1 MKRNIVITGGAGF
14 IGSHVVRLFVNKYP
28 DYKIINLDALTY
40 AGNLANLKD
49 IENKPN
55 YRFVKMDICDFDA
68 FYKLLQEEQID
79 GIIHLAAESHVDRS
93 IKDPFTFARTNV
105 MGTLSLLQAAKLYW
119 ESLPHP
125 YHMSHG
131 GPGTSATPGSETHE
145 GAGTPAAPAA
155 ETLSHEGPSAA
166 TAAAPDAATPSA
178 ETLSHEGPAAPGS
191 ETHEA
196 PSAATATAET
206 PATSA
211 TPCEVECRFYHISTD
226 EVYGALSMNRPE
238 GVEPPFTTKASSGQH
253 HLAYGDDF
261 FYETTK
267 YNPHSPYSAS
277 KASSDHFVR
286 AFHDT
291 YGLPTIVTNCSNNYG
306 PYQFPE
312 KLIPLFINNIR
323 HRKPLPVYGRGENV
337 RDWLFVE
344 DHARA
349 IDLIFHKGE
358 VAQTYN
364 IGGFNEWKNIDIIKV
379 VINTVDRL
387 LGRAEGEDM
396 DLITYVSDRLGHDA
410 RYAID
415 STKLQKELGWE
426 PSLQFEEG
434 IEKTVRWYLENQ
446 EWLDNVTSGEY
457 REYYDNMYKD
467 R

>member
-28 DYKIINLDALTY
+28 EYNIINIDKLTY

-49 IENKPN
+49 IEDKPN
-55 YRFVKMDICDFDA
+55 YKFVKMDICDFDA
-68 FYKLLQEEQID
+68 FYQLMQDEKID

-119 ESLPHP
+119 ESLPEK
-125 YHMSHG
+125 Y
-131 GPGTSATPGSETHE
+131 E
-145 GAGTPAAPAA
+145 GK
-155 ETLSHEGPSAA
+155 
-166 TAAAPDAATPSA
+166 
-178 ETLSHEGPAAPGS
+178 
-191 ETHEA
+191 
-196 PSAATATAET
+196 
-206 PATSA
+206 
-211 TPCEVECRFYHISTD
+211 RFYHISTD
-226 EVYGALSMNRPE
+226 EVYGALEMTNPE
-238 GVEPPFTTKASSGQH
+238 GIEPPFTTKASSGEH
-253 HLAYGDDF
+253 HLAYGKEF

-291 YGLPTIVTNCSNNYG
+291 YGMPTIVTNCSNNYG

-323 HRKPLPVYGRGENV
+323 HRKPLPVYGKGENV
-337 RDWLFVE
+337 RDWLYVV

-349 IDLIFHKGE
+349 IDTIFHNGTIAE
-358 VAQTYN
+358 TYN
-364 IGGFNEWKNIDIIKV
+364 IGGFNEWKNIDIIKC
-379 VINTVDRL
+379 VIATVDKA
-387 LGRAEGEDM
+387 LGRVKLETSKTGETFETYPDL
-396 DLITYVSDRLGHDA
+396 DLITYVTDRLGHDA

-426 PSLQFEEG
+426 PSLQ
-434 IEKTVRWYLENQ
+434 V
-446 EWLDNVTSGEY
+446 
-457 REYYDNMYKD
+457 
-467 R
+467 